1 MTRDNTHSYDVCT
14 AFLAFYEAPRLAAI
28 YNLGGG
34 RANSVS
40 VLEAI
45 KQFEALVGKRL
56 KVEYVDS
63 PRLGDHICYISN
75 LRRLKTDYPKWKI
88 TRSLDDICRELA
100 SAVQQDTR

>member
-1 MTRDNTHSYDVCT
+1 M
-14 AFLAFYEAPRLAAI
+14 AAV

-45 KQFEALVGKRL
+45 GRFEGLIGKPL
-56 KVEYVDS
+56 KVEYVEL

-75 LRRLKTDYPKWKI
+75 LHRLKTDYPKWEI
-88 TRSLDDICRELA
+88 AHSLDDICQELA
-100 SAVQQDTR
+100 SATPQRAP